1 MKTKQQYRIEAL
13 AKVRKLNLASLS
25 TIDNKPKLNK
35 SRFFSKVS
43 SGNYLVR
50 MVKQV
55 RK

>member
-13 AKVRKLNLASLS
+13 AKVRKLNL
-25 TIDNKPKLNK
+25 KKQKK

>member
-1 MKTKQQYRIEAL
+1 MKTKQQYKLEAL
-13 AKVRKLNLASLS
+13 ARVRKLNL
-25 TIDNKPKLNK
+25 KKKKRK
-35 SRFFSKVS
+35 SNFFSKVS